1 MLDGVGPLALR
12 ETREGPGTP
21 QAGAWHTEG

>member
-21 QAGAWHTEG
+21 QAGAWRKEG